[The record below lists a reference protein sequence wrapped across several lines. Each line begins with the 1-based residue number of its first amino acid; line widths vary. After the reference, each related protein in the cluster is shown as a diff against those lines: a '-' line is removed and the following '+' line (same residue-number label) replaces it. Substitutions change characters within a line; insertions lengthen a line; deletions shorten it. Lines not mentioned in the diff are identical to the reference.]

1 MLLRKYSNIDYILN
15 LSFGEGYEFIL
26 KAFEKD
32 LERIIWEK
40 WLIDYQ
46 RMDKNNFK
54 TFEEYKKSITIPV
67 AAEKQLTKEEL
78 LAQASEIEE
87 EISKRRGE

>member
-15 LSFGEGYEFIL
+15 LNFNEGYEFIL

-32 LERIIWEK
+32 LERTIWEK

-46 RMDKNNFK
+46 SMDKKNFK
-54 TFEEYKKSITIPV
+54 SFEEYKKAIMMPI
-67 AAEKQLTKEEL
+67 AEKQLTKEEL
-78 LAQASEIEE
+78 LEQAKEIEK
-87 EISKRRGE
+87 EISKKRGE